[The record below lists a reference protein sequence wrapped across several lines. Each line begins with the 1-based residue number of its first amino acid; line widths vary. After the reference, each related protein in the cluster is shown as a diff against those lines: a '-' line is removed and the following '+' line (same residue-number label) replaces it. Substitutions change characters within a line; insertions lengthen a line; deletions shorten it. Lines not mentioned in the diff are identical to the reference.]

1 MHKNSE
7 LKKILQETSN
17 RLKKDETPYSWGH
30 FGKCNCGHLAQTV
43 TKLTSKEIHE
53 SASFLGGDWG
63 VRVEEYCPVSRF
75 LIDDIIRKLLTLGL
89 EHEDIIHLENLSDKN
104 VLGKIPGQPTY
115 LDRNSKE
122 HAILYFD
129 ALIELIDD

>member
-43 TKLTSKEIHE
+43 TKLSSKEIHE

-104 VLGKIPGQPTY
+104 VLGKIPGHPTY

-129 ALIELIDD
+129 ALIELMDD